1 LPLDAV
7 GLTPLFANVTDRLR
21 NAQALGEHPLRTRG
35 GRGEATFLRFSQ
47 RFVVETSFVEARGSI
62 GFPAAYL
69 RLARPKQWT
78 KNGFV
83 LAGVVFSGEALQ
95 ASSLLAALLAFVAFC
110 ALSGAVYAANDL
122 LDVQEDRKHP
132 TKRLRPVA
140 SGEIPV
146 RVAALYA
153 ALLASMGL
161 ALAFFVGLGVGL
173 AGLAYL
179 ALQAV
184 YTPLLKHEVI
194 LDVMSISAGFV
205 IRALAGAA
213 AVGAPISPWLV
224 VCTGF
229 LTLYLGFSKRRYELY
244 VLGEGGQTYRRNLK
258 DYSVE
263 MLDQMMNIMVAATII
278 AYAMYTFF
286 AYEHPYMMAS
296 IPFVIYGVFRY
307 LLLVHRD
314 GGGDPDTL
322 LLRDRA
328 LQVTLLLWVAVVMAV
343 IYFF

>member
-1 LPLDAV
+1 MVEPSLMEAGNTV
-7 GLTPLFANVTDRLR
+7 
-21 NAQALGEHPLRTRG
+21 AL
-35 GRGEATFLRFSQ
+35 
-47 RFVVETSFVEARGSI
+47 
-62 GFPAAYL
+62 PAAYL

-83 LAGVVFSGEALQ
+83 LAGVVFSGEALEGP
-95 ASSLLAALLAFVAFC
+95 SVVAALLAFVAFC
-110 ALSGAVYAANDL
+110 ALSGAVYAANDI
-122 LDVQEDRKHP
+122 LDVVEDRTHP

-146 RVAALYA
+146 RVAAVYA
-153 ALLASMGL
+153 ALLALGGL
-161 ALAFFVGLGVGL
+161 ALAFLVDPGVGI

-184 YTPLLKHEVI
+184 YTTFLKHVAV

-205 IRALAGAA
+205 LRALAGVA
-213 AVGAPISPWLV
+213 AVGEHISPWLV
-224 VCTGF
+224 LCTGL

-244 VLGEGGQTYRRNLK
+244 VLGEAAESHRKNLR

-263 MLDQMMNIMVAATII
+263 MLDQMMMIMVAATII
-278 AYAMYTFF
+278 AYIMYTFTF
-286 AYEHPYMMAS
+286 PLHLRSYMMAS

-307 LLLVHRD
+307 MLLVHRD

-322 LLRDRA
+322 LLRDRP
-328 LQVTLLLWVAVVMAV
+328 LQINLLLFLAVVMAV

>member
-1 LPLDAV
+1 M
-7 GLTPLFANVTDRLR
+7 
-21 NAQALGEHPLRTRG
+21 
-35 GRGEATFLRFSQ
+35 
-47 RFVVETSFVEARGSI
+47 VETSFMEASGSI
-62 GFPAAYL
+62 GLPGAFL

-83 LAGVVFSGEALQ
+83 LAGVVFSGDALQ
-95 ASSLLAALLAFVAFC
+95 VPSVVAALLAFVAFC
-110 ALSGAVYAANDL
+110 ALSGAVYATNDI
-122 LDVQEDRKHP
+122 LDVAEDRKHP

-140 SGEIPV
+140 SGEIPL
-146 RVAALYA
+146 RIAALYA
-153 ALLASMGL
+153 VLLAAGGL

-179 ALQAV
+179 VLQAV
-184 YTPLLKHEVI
+184 YTLVLKHVVV

-205 IRALAGAA
+205 IRALAGVA
-213 AVGAPISPWLV
+213 AVGEPISSWLV
-224 VCTGF
+224 VCTGL
-229 LTLYLGFSKRRYELY
+229 LTLFLGFSKRRYELF
-244 VLGEGGQTYRRNLK
+244 VLRDEAEVYRRNLK

-278 AYAMYTFF
+278 AYTMYTFF
-286 AYEHPYMMAS
+286 AYSHPYMMAS

-307 LLLVHRD
+307 MLLVHRD

-322 LLRDRA
+322 LLSDRP
-328 LQVTLLLWVAVVMAV
+328 LQVTLLLWLAVVMTV

>member
-1 LPLDAV
+1 
-7 GLTPLFANVTDRLR
+7 
-21 NAQALGEHPLRTRG
+21 
-35 GRGEATFLRFSQ
+35 
-47 RFVVETSFVEARGSI
+47 
-62 GFPAAYL
+62 
-69 RLARPKQWT
+69 LARPKQWT

-95 ASSLLAALLAFVAFC
+95 ASSVVAALLAFVAFC
-110 ALSGAVYAANDL
+110 ALSSAVYAANDV
-122 LDVQEDRKHP
+122 LDVQEDRQHP
-132 TKRLRPVA
+132 TKCLRPVA

-146 RVAALYA
+146 RVAGLYA
-153 ALLASMGL
+153 VLLALGGL

-179 ALQAV
+179 LLQAV
-184 YTPLLKHEVI
+184 YTPVLKHMAI

-213 AVGAPISPWLV
+213 AVAAPISPWLV
-224 VCTGF
+224 VCTGL

-244 VLGEGGQTYRRNLK
+244 ILGEEAMTHRRTLK

-286 AYEHPYMMAS
+286 AYDHSYMMAS

-314 GGGDPDTL
+314 GGNPDTL
-322 LLRDRA
+322 LLRDQP
-328 LQVTLLLWVAVVMAV
+328 LQFTLLLWIAVVTV
-343 IYFF
+343 VLYLF